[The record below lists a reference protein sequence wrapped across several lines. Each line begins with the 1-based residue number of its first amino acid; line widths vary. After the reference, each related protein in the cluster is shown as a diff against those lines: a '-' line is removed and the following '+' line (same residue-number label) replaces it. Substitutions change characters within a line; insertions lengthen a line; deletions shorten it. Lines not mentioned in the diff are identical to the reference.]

1 MTMTQE
7 KWDSL
12 SPAEREKV
20 RDLSDLNPQ
29 LTPYVGWRV
38 EVVTDYGET
47 RRFIVGCSTGW
58 KPIYLEILRRNS
70 HGGMAVSRHYA
81 SVKPLYKV
89 R

>member
-1 MTMTQE
+1 MTMTQS
-7 KWDSL
+7 KWDIL

-29 LTPYVGWRV
+29 LTPYIGWRV
-38 EVVTDYGET
+38 EVVTDSGET
-47 RRFIVGCSTGW
+47 RRFIVGQSTGW
-58 KPIYLEILRRNS
+58 RPCYLEISRRNAL
-70 HGGMAVSRHYA
+70 GGGAAEKHYA